1 KYNIMKKYQFI
12 KFKKYQILTLT
23 IIAIVVFILGGLFL
37 GVLISEGTMEII
49 IPLFIILLLLSIIK
63 VVFFRKKVFIPNKFS
78 VFFSTP

>member
-1 KYNIMKKYQFI
+1 MKKSQFI

-23 IIAIVVFILGGLFL
+23 IIAIVVFILDGLFL

-63 VVFFRKKVFIPNKFS
+63 VVFSRKKVFIPNKFS